1 MCPYRF
7 MPACSPHLA
16 ARIARRPIQL
26 RRIGAAFRHLVARHD
41 FVLVEGAGGVLV
53 PLGGGRNTLDVMRAL
68 DLPALVVARPGLGTL
83 NHTLL
88 TLAALRTAR
97 VPIAGVLLCTTRPG
111 RRGRVEHDNYQAI
124 AEFGRVE
131 VLGRLPYISTAM
143 DFHRT
148 VERVSRT
155 WKLRPPFFPSHG
167 TIHASGFHGLEK
179 PRRGTSANSR
189 PWAGPGRP

>member
-1 MCPYRF
+1 M
-7 MPACSPHLA
+7 
-16 ARIARRPIQL
+16 
-26 RRIGAAFRHLVARHD
+26 RRIGAAFRHLAARHD